1 MPAPWMTAASAA
13 QPSPSSST
21 SGASKAEVR
30 AYLERWALLTPQL
43 ATHMIRFF
51 TAPTSRTYVITYP
64 AGRELCRSYVAGEPE
79 RFRRL
84 LTEQVR
90 VRDLLEARAAGA
102 PISSGR

>member
-1 MPAPWMTAASAA
+1 MNYS
-13 QPSPSSST
+13 
-21 SGASKAEVR
+21 
-30 AYLERWALLTPQL
+30 
-43 ATHMIRFF
+43 
-51 TAPTSRTYVITYP
+51 

-102 PISSGR
+102 PMSSGWRASRRVQPLRVPGVVCEPGDLDAVVELELLEHP